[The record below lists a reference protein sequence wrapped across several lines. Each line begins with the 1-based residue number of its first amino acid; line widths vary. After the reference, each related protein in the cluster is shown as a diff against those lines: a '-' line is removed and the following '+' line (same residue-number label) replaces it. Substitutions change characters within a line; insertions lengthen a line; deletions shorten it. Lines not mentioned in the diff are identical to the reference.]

1 MRLMRLLSRAYDK
14 LFYDPYALVAKNPHI
29 RTGNS
34 RLGKSFR
41 VNFLTPRDRVGFT
54 AGDDCVLYCQAF
66 FESDAGQVELGERV
80 YIGDRTQFI
89 SRHGIKVGSDVLIS
103 WGCTIYDHDAHSID
117 YRARMA
123 DHAGHLRHWESGA
136 LMTGK
141 DWSTVNGA
149 PITIGDHAWIGFDV
163 VILKGVTIG
172 EGAVIGA
179 RAVVTSDIPAWSVAV
194 GSPARVVKT
203 IPPHLR
209 KPQAD
214 ITPVRMA

>member
-1 MRLMRLLSRAYDK
+1 MRLMRLLSKAYDK
-14 LFYDPYALVAKNPHI
+14 LFYDPYTLVRKNPFI
-29 RTGNS
+29 RIGNS

-41 VNFLTPRDRVGFT
+41 VTFLTPREQDSFV
-54 AGDDCVLYCQAF
+54 AGNDCILYCQIF
-66 FESDAGQVELGERV
+66 FESAAGNVELGERV

-89 SRHGIKVGSDVLIS
+89 SRSSIKVGSDVLIS

-117 YRARMA
+117 YRHRMA
-123 DHAGHLRHWESGA
+123 DHAGHLQHWESGA
-136 LMTGK
+136 LLTGK
-141 DWSTVNGA
+141 DWSTVNCA

-179 RAVVTSDIPAWSVAV
+179 RSVVTSDIPAWSVAV

-203 IPPHLR
+203 IPTHLR
-209 KPQAD
+209 KPHAN
-214 ITPVRMA
+214 IAPVRMA